1 MLLPLIIE
9 IITGHGAESYCFDGC
24 NKVKMEDFLT
34 RSNRIIQ
41 LDNQNLGTYIS
52 SSENVLNSF
61 IRNIVKSQS
70 SPLEAR
76 EYHLEAKFDNKG
88 LIRIEGL
95 IWPITMQQMN
105 VLHIDSKLTEEE
117 KNEIRHNYLNQVK
130 SSISASTNQQY
141 LAEQFNLTVSDAAV
155 LRDLALKYQVHFCS
169 DCSHCKNPPL
179 PLLETTFCVSPDE
192 EYEDNI
198 QVSQDLLHKFQEKLK
213 LLPRDEVFELSSSEW
228 IENILNEVESS
239 DIIEPNNW
247 QIIFAGQEFI
257 FKIDG
262 RLSDLIQE
270 YDDSPLMAIYIY
282 ANTCVNW
289 KSQNKIVFRRPEI
302 LDCFVKKFN
311 PLILKAAQSTVNVE
325 AIQSTEEW
333 NNLNWTPPE
342 TRVNC
347 SVADHDE
354 VSLTEAVVMLDNNKL
369 NIKTSSQVQFVF
381 SGPDSKP
388 IFKKIKEAKP
398 NCFTVAE
405 EPRNLFE
412 KMENCVTR
420 YLHRINGKSLLLCE
434 VAAKYDYVGEDKS
447 QELFDVYKNKTD
459 KIESS
464 DEVCLND
471 GSPLPVMIL
480 CDFGSYGQV
489 LRKRRRPKVLR
500 YTSYK
505 MDSPEFK
512 YSQVLLYQQVKSN
525 DDLIG
530 ETVDELFNETC
541 QDEGNEENVI
551 QRNKRMFL
559 LDMRTC

>member
-1 MLLPLIIE
+1 
-9 IITGHGAESYCFDGC
+9 
-24 NKVKMEDFLT
+24 MEDFLS
-34 RSNRIIQ
+34 RRNRVIQ

-52 SSENVLNSF
+52 SSENFLNSF

-76 EYHLEAKFDNKG
+76 EYHLEAKFDNRG
-88 LIRIEGL
+88 MIRIEGL

-105 VLHIDSKLTEEE
+105 VLNIDSKLTDDE
-117 KNEIRHNYLNQVK
+117 KNEIRYNYLNQVK

-141 LAEQFNLTVSDAAV
+141 LEEQFNLTVSDAAV
-155 LRDLALKYQVHFCS
+155 LRDLALKHQVHHCS
-169 DCSHCKNPPL
+169 DCSLCKNPPL

-192 EYEDNI
+192 EHEDNI
-198 QVSQDLLHKFQEKLK
+198 KVSQDLLHMFQEKLK
-213 LLPRDEVFELSSSEW
+213 VLARDEVFEMSSSEW

-239 DIIEPNNW
+239 EIIEPNNW

-262 RLSDLIQE
+262 RLADLIQE
-270 YDDSPLMAIYIY
+270 YEDSPLMAIYIY

-289 KSQNKIVFRRPEI
+289 RSQNKIVYRRPEI
-302 LDCFVKKFN
+302 LDCFVKQFN
-311 PLILKAAQSTVNVE
+311 PLILKAAQSTVNVKM
-325 AIQSTEEW
+325 IQSLEEW
-333 NNLNWTPPE
+333 NNINWTPPE
-342 TRVNC
+342 TKVNS
-347 SVADHDE
+347 SVPFHDE
-354 VSLTEAVVMLDNNKL
+354 VSFSEALILLDNNKL
-369 NIKTSSQVQFVF
+369 NIKTSSQVQFVY
-381 SGPDSKP
+381 SSPHNKSL
-388 IFKKIKEAKP
+388 FKKIKEAKL
-398 NCFTVAE
+398 NCFTE
-405 EPRNLFE
+405 TGEPRNLFE
-412 KMENCVTR
+412 RMEDCVSR

-434 VAAKYDYVGEDKS
+434 VATKYDYIGEDKS

-464 DEVCLND
+464 DEVCIND
-471 GSPLPVMIL
+471 GSPLPLMIL

-489 LRKRRRPKVLR
+489 LKKRRRPKVLR
-500 YTSYK
+500 YSSYN

-512 YSQVLLYQQVKSN
+512 YSQVLLYQLVESK

-541 QDEGNEENVI
+541 DDGDNEENVI

-559 LDMRTC
+559 LDMRT

>member
-1 MLLPLIIE
+1 MII
-9 IITGHGAESYCFDGC
+9 IIKLITGHGAESNCFDGC

-34 RSNRIIQ
+34 RSNRLIQ

-52 SSENVLNSF
+52 STENFLNSF

-70 SPLEAR
+70 SSLEAR

-88 LIRIEGL
+88 MIRIEGL

-105 VLHIDSKLTEEE
+105 VLHIDSKLTEDG
-117 KNEIRHNYLNQVK
+117 KNEIRYNYINRVK

-141 LAEQFNLTVSDAAV
+141 LAELFNLSVSDAV
-155 LRDLALKYQVHFCS
+155 ILRNLALKHQVHFCS
-169 DCSHCKNPPL
+169 DCSLCKNPPL

-198 QVSQDLLHKFQEKLK
+198 QVSQDLLCKFQEKLK
-213 LLPRDEVFELSSSEW
+213 VLDREEVFELSSSEW

-247 QIIFAGQEFI
+247 RIIFADQEFI
-257 FKIDG
+257 FKIDV
-262 RLSDLIQE
+262 RLADLIQE
-270 YDDSPLMAIYIY
+270 YEDSPLMAIYIY

-289 KSQNKIVFRRPEI
+289 RSQNKIVFRRPDI
-302 LDCFVKKFN
+302 LDCFVKQFN
-311 PLILKAAQSTVNVE
+311 PLILKAAQSTVRVQ

-333 NNLNWTPPE
+333 NNMNWIPPE

-347 SVADHDE
+347 SVPDHDE
-354 VSLTEAVVMLDNNKL
+354 VSLTEAVVLLGGINKL
-369 NIKTSSQVQFVF
+369 NIKTSSQVQFVY
-381 SGPDSKP
+381 SGPDLKS
-388 IFKKIKEAKP
+388 IFKKIKEPKP
-398 NCFTVAE
+398 NCFTVAGA
-405 EPRNLFE
+405 PGNLFE
-412 KMENCVTR
+412 KMENCVSR

-434 VAAKYDYVGEDKS
+434 VATKYDYIGEDKS

-464 DEVCLND
+464 AEVCLND
-471 GSPLPVMIL
+471 GSPLPEMIL

-500 YTSYK
+500 YPSYN

-512 YSQVLLYQQVKSN
+512 YSQVLLYQRVESN
-525 DDLIG
+525 DDLNG
-530 ETVDELFNETC
+530 EKVDELFNETC
-541 QDEGNEENVI
+541 EYEVNEENVI
-551 QRNKRMFL
+551 QRMKRMFL

>member
-1 MLLPLIIE
+1 MII
-9 IITGHGAESYCFDGC
+9 IIKLITGHGAESNCFDGC

-34 RSNRIIQ
+34 RSNRIIK
-41 LDNQNLGTYIS
+41 LDNENLGTYIS
-52 SSENVLNSF
+52 SSENFLNSF

-76 EYHLEAKFDNKG
+76 DYHLEAKFNNKG
-88 LIRIEGL
+88 MIRIEGL
-95 IWPITMQQMN
+95 IWPFSMQQMN
-105 VLHIDSKLTEEE
+105 VLHIDSKLTEDG
-117 KNEIRHNYLNQVK
+117 KNEIRYNYINRVK

-141 LAEQFNLTVSDAAV
+141 LAELFNLSVSDAV
-155 LRDLALKYQVHFCS
+155 ILRNLALKHQVHFCS
-169 DCSHCKNPPL
+169 DCSLCKNPPL

-198 QVSQDLLHKFQEKLK
+198 QVSQDLLCKFQEKLK
-213 LLPRDEVFELSSSEW
+213 VLDREEVFELSSSEW

-239 DIIEPNNW
+239 EIMEPNNW
-247 QIIFAGQEFI
+247 RIIFSGQEFI

-262 RLSDLIQE
+262 RLADLIQE
-270 YDDSPLMAIYIY
+270 YEDSPLMAIYIY

-289 KSQNKIVFRRPEI
+289 RSQNKIVFRRPDI
-302 LDCFVKKFN
+302 LDCFVKQFN
-311 PLILKAAQSTVNVE
+311 PLILKAAQSTVNVQI
-325 AIQSTEEW
+325 IQSSEEW
-333 NNLNWTPPE
+333 NNMTWTPPE

-347 SVADHDE
+347 SVPAHDE
-354 VSLTEAVVMLDNNKL
+354 VSLSEALVLLDNNKL

-381 SGPDSKP
+381 SGPETKS
-388 IFKKIKEAKP
+388 IFKKIKEVKP
-398 NCFTVAE
+398 NCFTVAG
-405 EPRNLFE
+405 EPGNLFE
-412 KMENCVTR
+412 RMENCVSR
-420 YLHRINGKSLLLCE
+420 YFHRINGKSLLLCE
-434 VAAKYDYVGEDKS
+434 VATKYDYIGEDKS
-447 QELFDVYKNKTD
+447 QELFDVYKKKVD
-459 KIESS
+459 KIEST
-464 DEVCLND
+464 DEVCIND

-500 YTSYK
+500 YPSFK

-512 YSQVLLYQQVKSN
+512 YSQVLLYQSVESN

-541 QDEGNEENVI
+541 DDEDNEENVI